1 MNSSAQAVVGAKA
14 EGLYKLFDEEKRQE
28 QQTRKMLDE
37 LERNNEALQRAK
49 MRLIE
54 KLLDV
59 QLKDVLSRE
68 LHRGD
73 QQAFAMSSSV
83 QGAEAIRHGARTRLE
98 NEVRASADEAFI
110 QYPDGFIPRLNK
122 MVELDEDKSRADVSH
137 MVSQYV
143 DPFIEKHRREQRKRR
158 PAEGGNTLASV
169 AVAAKQ
175 VLEQQQRVVNDEAKL
190 MDLQSANNR
199 ASRVKEAFGMFKK
212 NIGDVQ
218 PLLYVV
224 PKEYKTSIGVR
235 EAEIND
241 LRSKLLHQ
249 RGEEERLLQERAIQ
263 LNLLDADQAKVSAD
277 VEQMQQQLVLIQREL
292 ETKELELRE
301 IAEAQTPGSGSWA
314 NNTLQLERDLD
325 RAAEDEFVL
334 RQQLEEIRH
343 GHDILVAE
351 REALDGEIGD
361 SIAELTQ
368 SQQEQQSVLARLEQ
382 RMTDSKQQ
390 LFGVRSEEQKLTREI
405 NEYRYK
411 MLNRREDIR
420 LQKKTTYGAMN
431 AIIAQLAIED
441 HLQSRLM
448 SQAIALQRQAESTQ
462 AQADHHITSL
472 NHQLQSANVEL
483 QAKSDQIRSY
493 AIILTN
499 YYTQI
504 EKVKEVRL
512 LPAQLQT
519 RIDASQKEADRTEK
533 EAAERV
539 AAVAASVDH
548 NVRESEHI
556 LRQMAKFAVLQ
567 EDLRAEGVDITST
580 STDDIVALRDTL
592 YSELTARSYRE
603 GKYTQTIRMLRE
615 RLNRRQR
622 GENVQPLT
630 LNKRVPL
637 TERRARRDV
646 MRRSAVA
653 RQVAQD
659 HLRQHNQTANLQRQQ
674 LGLSNT
680 FTLSDTQR
688 GMLGGASGDATSG
701 FRTLVINFI
710 KKEIQP
716 LYDTNQISKVRFVD
730 VVSRTSS
737 WFLANHQVASELT
750 ESNMTALTRHIQEV
764 LTWQDDERLKM
775 RV

>member
-1 MNSSAQAVVGAKA
+1 MNSSTAAGPKA
-14 EGLYKLFDEEKRQE
+14 EGLFKLFDDEKRQE
-28 QQTRKMLDE
+28 QQTRKMLEE
-37 LERNNEALQRAK
+37 LEKNNEALQRAK
-49 MRLIE
+49 MTLIE

-59 QLKDVLSRE
+59 QVKDVMSRE
-68 LHRGD
+68 LLRGD
-73 QQAFAMSSSV
+73 QQAFALSSSL
-83 QGAEAIRHGARTRLE
+83 QGAEAIRQAARTRLE
-98 NEVRASADEAFI
+98 NEVKASAEEALI
-110 QYPDGFIPRLNK
+110 QFPDGFIPRLNK
-122 MVELDEDKSRADVSH
+122 MVAMDEEKSRNDVRN
-137 MVSQYV
+137 MASQYV
-143 DPFIEKHRREQRKRR
+143 DPYIEKHRREQKKRR
-158 PAEGGNTLASV
+158 PAEGSNTLAAV

-175 VLEQQQRVVNDEAKL
+175 VLEQQQKAVNEEAKL
-190 MDLQSANNR
+190 QDLQSANNR
-199 ASRVKEAFGMFKK
+199 ATRVKEAFAMFKK

-224 PKEYKTSIGVR
+224 PKEYKTDIGVR

-241 LRSKLLHQ
+241 LRTKLLSQ

-263 LNLLDADQAKVSAD
+263 LNLLDADQAKISAE
-277 VEQMQQQLVLIQREL
+277 VEQLQQQLVLMQREV

-301 IAEAQTPGSGSWA
+301 ISEAQTPGSGSWA

-334 RQQLEEIRH
+334 RQQLEEIRRA
-343 GHDILVAE
+343 HDILAAE
-351 REALDGEIGD
+351 REALDGEISD

-368 SQQEQQSVLARLEQ
+368 SQQEQQSVLARLEL
-382 RMTDSKQQ
+382 RLTESKQQ
-390 LFGVRSEEQKLTREI
+390 MFGMRSEEQKLTREI

-420 LQKKTTYGAMN
+420 LQKKSTYGAMN

-448 SQAIALQRQAESTQ
+448 SQAIALQRQAEATQ
-462 AQADHHITSL
+462 AQADHHIASL
-472 NHQLQSANVEL
+472 NHQLQTANAEL
-483 QAKSDQIRSY
+483 LAKSDQIRNY
-493 AIILTN
+493 AIMLTN
-499 YYTQI
+499 YYTQV

-548 NVRESEHI
+548 NVRENEHI

-567 EDLRAEGVDITST
+567 EDLRGEGVDITST
-580 STDDIVALRDTL
+580 STDEVVALRDTL
-592 YSELTARSYRE
+592 YSDLTARSYRE

-659 HLRQHNQTANLQRQQ
+659 HLRQHNQTQHLQRQQ

-680 FTLSDTQR
+680 FTLNDTQR
-688 GMLGGASGDATSG
+688 SMLGGKGGDSMSA
-701 FRTLVINFI
+701 FRSLVINFI

-716 LYDTNQISKVRFVD
+716 LYDANQISKVRFVD

-737 WFLANHQVASELT
+737 WFLANHQVATELT
-750 ESNMTALTRHIQEV
+750 EANMTALTRHIQEV
-764 LTWQDDERLKM
+764 LTWQDEERLKM